1 MTACSPGTR
10 RGWRRG
16 LGWLNGGVIDEV
28 LHGGRRELEDDSGV
42 YAGSGLDSLHCSTKT
57 TTVKTMDRLRG
68 LLGVDG
74 YAGARRRSGVL
85 LGRRRKRRGRRRRKL
100 WRGNGTGR
108 LLGVSR
114 RQEVA
119 RGRAPG
125 RLVAWRPPGWLGGIP
140 PSSLGAREVE
150 EDPPAPGGPGG
161 LAGPASPG
169 RQVRFFY
176 LFFV

>member
-1 MTACSPGTR
+1 M
-10 RGWRRG
+10 
-16 LGWLNGGVIDEV
+16 GWLNGDGIDEV
-28 LHGGRRELEDDSGV
+28 LHGGRRELEEESGV

-57 TTVKTMDRLRG
+57 TAVKTMDRLRG

-100 WRGNGTGR
+100 WRGEWNGEAPGR
-108 LLGVSR
+108 LQASR
-114 RQEVA
+114 GGA
-119 RGRAPG
+119 GRAPG

-161 LAGPASPG
+161 LAGPAPPG
-169 RQVRFFY
+169 RQVTFFY
-176 LFFV
+176 FLLFNLSFLFLNLFWL